1 MSCVTKENLGKSI
14 CTNLPQLPRG
24 MFTVP
29 EDFEATPT
37 EAIDPAFWQAAMKDA
52 KAVRIYL
59 WPFFVQFD
67 DASEAAVYEETPLSD
82 LTVRDGKYRFR
93 PYVKQ
98 DLCLH
103 RAMYTHRANGGRVIW
118 VDVAGNLFGTEK
130 ENGNFTGYLISNLNT
145 EKLVISNGTVS
156 SKSPIYVVQA
166 DNRELDAHGVMYDA
180 SAFINTLQRLT
191 DVKLTLVGAIA
202 ADSFQVQVSQ
212 VCDGQGVSG
221 LAKEDFLYKKTSD
234 GTRQNLL
241 AATEDPDTEGLYTLT
256 NAAFV
261 DGTINL
267 VSAATL
273 TIDAYESVGAVAV
286 NVP

>member
-1 MSCVTKENLGKSI
+1 MSCVTKKNLGKSI

-29 EDFEATPT
+29 EDFEATPA
-37 EAIDPAFWQAAMKDA
+37 EAIDPAFWQAALKSGRA
-52 KAVRIYL
+52 TRIYL

-67 DASEAAVYEETPLSD
+67 DASEAAVYEETPLAD

-118 VDVAGNLFGTEK
+118 IDVAGNLFGTEK
-130 ENGNFTGYLISNLNT
+130 LNGNFTGYLISNLNT

-166 DNRELDAHGVMYDA
+166 DNRELDAYGVMYDA
-180 SAFINTLQRLT
+180 SSFINSLERLT
-191 DVKLTLVGAIA
+191 DVKLTLVGAITA
-202 ADSFQVQVSQ
+202 LAFKVQVSR
-212 VCDGQGVSG
+212 VCDGEGVSG
-221 LAKEDFLYKKTSD
+221 LIPDDFLYLKTSD
-234 GTRQNLL
+234 GSEQVV
-241 AATEDPDTEGLYTLT
+241 ATAVEDANVEGLYTLT
-256 NAAFV
+256 QAAFV

-273 TIDAYESVGAVAV
+273 SIDAYESTGAVVV

>member
-1 MSCVTKENLGKSI
+1 MSCITKKNLGKSI

-29 EDFEATPT
+29 EDFEATPA
-37 EAIDPAFWQAAMKDA
+37 EAIDPAFWQAALKAA
-52 KAVRIYL
+52 KATRIYL

-67 DASEAAVYEETPLSD
+67 DASEAAVYEETPLAD

-103 RAMYTHRANGGRVIW
+103 RAMYTHRANGGRAVW
-118 VDVAGNLFGTEK
+118 VDVAGNVFGTELP
-130 ENGNFTGYLISNLNT
+130 NGNFTGYLLSNLNT
-145 EKLVISNGTVS
+145 EKLIISNGTVS

-166 DNRELDAHGVMYDA
+166 DNRELDAYGVMYDA
-180 SAFINTLQRLT
+180 SSFINSLQRLT
-191 DVKLTLVGAIA
+191 DVKLTLVGAITA
-202 ADSFQVQVSQ
+202 LSFKVQVSR
-212 VCDGQGVSG
+212 VCDGEGVSG
-221 LAKEDFLYKKTSD
+221 LIPDDFLYLKTSD
-234 GTRQNLL
+234 GSEQVV
-241 AATEDPDTEGLYTLT
+241 ATAVEDPEVEGLYTLT
-256 NAAFV
+256 QAAFV

-273 TIDAYESVGAVAV
+273 SIDAYESVGAVVV